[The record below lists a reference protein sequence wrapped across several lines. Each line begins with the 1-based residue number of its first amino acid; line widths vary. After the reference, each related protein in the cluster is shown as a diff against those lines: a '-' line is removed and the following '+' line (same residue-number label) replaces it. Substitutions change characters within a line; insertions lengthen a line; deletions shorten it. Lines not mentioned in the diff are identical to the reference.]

1 MAIKLSS
8 KETEKVIV
16 LKGSTLR
23 MLSLAVRLIASL
35 AIAIIM
41 PSLLDHYNIIFY
53 QRYVHGASGGFFFNS
68 YTLAGFITF
77 LVCFFIGSKIREI
90 KSILVVI
97 YNFIQKYILRSIGA
111 EVFVCNLISILAA
124 GIVYS
129 IAYNISYWDVFA
141 SLCWAIPVYL
151 LVFHLLTGRK
161 IKYIK
166 EITTGIEEI
175 SKGNLDF
182 KVAEKG
188 NDEFRILAKNINK
201 MSVELKNKIEDERRS
216 EQTKNELITN
226 VSHDLKT
233 PLTTIIGYLTLVKDK
248 SYDNENNMNDYIE
261 RAYSKSLR
269 LKKLIEDLFEY
280 TKITN
285 GVIKVNKTNVNIV
298 ELIEQLLGEMSVLAK
313 QNNLSFVTEYS
324 SPEIYLEVDSDLMA
338 RAFENILSNS
348 VKYSYKEL
356 NSKIIISITQNKG
369 HVTLSF
375 ENQGDTIPTEVLPLL
390 FERFYRVDK
399 SRNSKV
405 SGSGLGLAI
414 AKSIVELHG
423 GTISA
428 ESEANR
434 VKISVELNSYM

>member
-1 MAIKLSS
+1 
-8 KETEKVIV
+8 
-16 LKGSTLR
+16 
-23 MLSLAVRLIASL
+23 MLL
-35 AIAIIM
+35 AIYRF
-41 PSLLDHYNIIFY
+41 S
-53 QRYVHGASGGFFFNS
+53 
-68 YTLAGFITF
+68 
-77 LVCFFIGSKIREI
+77 
-90 KSILVVI
+90 
-97 YNFIQKYILRSIGA
+97 QKYIMRNINI
-111 EVFVCNLISILAA
+111 EVFIANVISILAA
-124 GIVYS
+124 GIVYLTVF
-129 IAYNISYWDVFA
+129 NITYQHAITSV
-141 SLCWAIPVYL
+141 LWAIPVYIL
-151 LVFHLLTGRK
+151 FFHFLTRKK

-166 EITTGIEEI
+166 EITTGIQEI

-182 KVAEKG
+182 IVAEKG

-201 MSVELKNKIEDERRS
+201 MSAELKNKIEDERRA
-216 EQTKNELITN
+216 EKTKSELITN

-248 SYDNENNMNDYIE
+248 NYDGEKTMSDYIE

-280 TKITN
+280 TKISN

-298 ELIEQLLGEMSVLAK
+298 ELMDQLLGEMSILAK
-313 QNNLSFVTEYS
+313 QNNLSFETEYS
-324 SPEIYLEVDSDLMA
+324 SAEIYVDVDSDLMA
-338 RAFENILSNS
+338 RTFENILSNS
-348 VKYSYKEL
+348 IKYSYKEL
-356 NSKIIISITQNKG
+356 NSKINISVIEHTGGITL
-369 HVTLSF
+369 TF

-434 VKISVELNSYM
+434 VKIIVELNK

>member
-1 MAIKLSS
+1 MSS
-8 KETEKVIV
+8 NSNETEKVIV
-16 LKGSTLR
+16 LKGNTLK
-23 MLSLAVRLIASL
+23 LIALIGRILASL
-35 AIAIIM
+35 IIAIISV
-41 PSLLDHYNIIFY
+41 PILNSFDIIFY
-53 QRYVHGASGGFFFNS
+53 VPYHYRGLFINS
-68 YTLAGFITF
+68 YSLTGFIIF
-77 LVCFFIGSKIREI
+77 ILCFFLGN
-90 KSILVVI
+90 KSIILAI
-97 YNFIQKYILRSIGA
+97 HRFNQKYIMRNINI
-111 EVFVCNLISILAA
+111 EVFVANVISILAA
-124 GIVYS
+124 GSIYYIVFKITYYH
-129 IAYNISYWDVFA
+129 AFTA
-141 SLCWAIPVYL
+141 LLWAIPVYI
-151 LVFHLLTGRK
+151 LVFHLLTRKK

-166 EITTGIEEI
+166 EITTGIQEI

-201 MSVELKNKIEDERRS
+201 MSIELKNKIEDERRA
-216 EQTKNELITN
+216 EKTKSELITN

-248 SYDNENNMNDYIE
+248 NYDGEKNMNDYID

-280 TKITN
+280 TKISN
-285 GVIKVNKTNVNIV
+285 GVIKINKTNVNIV
-298 ELIEQLLGEMSVLAK
+298 ELMDQLLGEMSILAK
-313 QNNLSFVTEYS
+313 QNNLSFERDYS
-324 SPEIYLEVDSDLMA
+324 CPEIYVNVDSDLIA

-348 VKYSYKEL
+348 IKYSYKEL
-356 NSKIIISITQNKG
+356 NSEVMISIIQHTG
-369 HVTLSF
+369 GITLSF

-390 FERFYRVDK
+390 FERFYRVDE
-399 SRNSKV
+399 SRNSKI

-434 VKISVELNSYM
+434 VKVVVELNNR

>member
-1 MAIKLSS
+1 MSS
-8 KETEKVIV
+8 NEEEKVIV
-16 LKGSTLR
+16 LKGSTLKLISVIAR
-23 MLSLAVRLIASL
+23 AFISLV
-35 AIAIIM
+35 IAIVSVLI
-41 PSLLDHYNIIFY
+41 LDRLDIIFY
-53 QRYVHGASGGFFFNS
+53 FPRLYGWLDKRWLYGFAFFI
-68 YTLAGFITF
+68 L
-77 LVCFFIGSKIREI
+77 CFFLGNKNVLAAIR
-90 KSILVVI
+90 S
-97 YNFIQKYILRSIGA
+97 FSQKYIMRNINI
-111 EVFVCNLISILAA
+111 EVFVANVVSILAA
-124 GIVYS
+124 GIIYYIVYS
-129 IAYNISYWDVFA
+129 FTYWHA
-141 SLCWAIPVYL
+141 LTALLWAIPVYIL
-151 LVFHLLTGRK
+151 FFHFLTRKK

-166 EITTGIEEI
+166 EITTGIQEI

-182 KVAEKG
+182 IVAEKG

-201 MSVELKNKIEDERRS
+201 MSAELKNKIEDERRA
-216 EQTKNELITN
+216 EKTKSELITN

-248 SYDNENNMNDYIE
+248 NYDGEKTMSDYIE

-280 TKITN
+280 TKISN

-298 ELIEQLLGEMSVLAK
+298 ELMDQLLGEMSILAK
-313 QNNLSFVTEYS
+313 QNNLSFETEYS
-324 SPEIYLEVDSDLMA
+324 SAEIYVDVDSDLMA
-338 RAFENILSNS
+338 RTFENILSNS
-348 VKYSYKEL
+348 IKYSYKEL
-356 NSKIIISITQNKG
+356 NSKINISIIEHTG
-369 HVTLSF
+369 GITLTF

-434 VKISVELNSYM
+434 VKIIVELSK

>member
-1 MAIKLSS
+1 MSS
-8 KETEKVIV
+8 NNNETEKVIV
-16 LKGSTLR
+16 LKISPLK
-23 MLSLAVRLIASL
+23 LISLLVRLLVSIIIAVISVQVL
-35 AIAIIM
+35 ASFNMIFYLPRDYRWGLISSHSITGF
-41 PSLLDHYNIIFY
+41 IIFVVCFSLGNKNMLAAIHKFS
-53 QRYVHGASGGFFFNS
+53 QRY
-68 YTLAGFITF
+68 IM
-77 LVCFFIGSKIREI
+77 
-90 KSILVVI
+90 
-97 YNFIQKYILRSIGA
+97 RSINI
-111 EVFVCNLISILAA
+111 EVFIANIISILAA
-124 GIVYS
+124 S
-129 IAYNISYWDVFA
+129 IMYYIAFSITYWNPVKA
-141 SLCWAIPVYL
+141 LLWATPVYIL
-151 LVFHLLTGRK
+151 IFHLLTRK
-161 IKYIK
+161 KMKYIK
-166 EITTGIEEI
+166 EITTGIQEI

-201 MSVELKNKIEDERRS
+201 MSIELKNKIEDERRA
-216 EQTKNELITN
+216 EKTKSELITN

-248 SYDNENNMNDYIE
+248 NYDGEKTRNDYIE

-280 TKITN
+280 TKISN

-298 ELIEQLLGEMSVLAK
+298 ELMDQLLGEMSILAK
-313 QNNLSFVTEYS
+313 QNHLSFETNYS
-324 SPEIYLEVDSDLMA
+324 NPEIYVNVDSDLMA
-338 RAFENILSNS
+338 RTFENILSNS
-348 VKYSYKEL
+348 IKYSYKEL
-356 NSKIIISITQNKG
+356 NSKIMISIIEHTG
-369 HVTLSF
+369 GITLSF

-390 FERFYRVDK
+390 FERFYRVDQ

-434 VKISVELNSYM
+434 VKVIVELKN

>member
-1 MAIKLSS
+1 MSS
-8 KETEKVIV
+8 NEEEKVIV
-16 LKGSTLR
+16 LKGSTLK
-23 MLSLAVRLIASL
+23 LISVAVRAFISIVIAAASVM
-35 AIAIIM
+35 I
-41 PSLLDHYNIIFY
+41 LDRFHIIFY
-53 QRYVHGASGGFFFNS
+53 FPRLYGWLDRRWLYGF
-68 YTLAGFITF
+68 AIFI
-77 LVCFFIGSKIREI
+77 LCFFLGNKNV
-90 KSILVVI
+90 LAVI
-97 YNFIQKYILRSIGA
+97 HGFSQKYIMRNINI
-111 EVFVCNLISILAA
+111 EVFVANMVSVLAA
-124 GIVYS
+124 GIIYYIVYS
-129 IAYNISYWDVFA
+129 FTYWHVFTA
-141 SLCWAIPVYL
+141 LLWAIPVYIL
-151 LVFHLLTGRK
+151 LFYFLTTKK

-201 MSVELKNKIEDERRS
+201 MSAELKNKIEDERRA
-216 EQTKNELITN
+216 EKTKSELITN

-248 SYDNENNMNDYIE
+248 NYDEEKTMSDYIE

-280 TKITN
+280 TKISN
-285 GVIKVNKTNVNIV
+285 GVIKVNRTNVNIV
-298 ELIEQLLGEMSVLAK
+298 ELMDQLLGEMSVIAK
-313 QNNLSFVTEYS
+313 QNNLSFETEYS
-324 SPEIYLEVDSDLMA
+324 GAEIFVDVDSDLMA

-348 VKYSYKEL
+348 IKYSYKEL
-356 NSKIIISITQNKG
+356 NSKVNISIIEHTG
-369 HVTLSF
+369 GITLTF

-434 VKISVELNSYM
+434 VKIIVELNK

>member
-1 MAIKLSS
+1 MSNNEA
-8 KETEKVIV
+8 EKVIV
-16 LKGSTLR
+16 LKGRTLR
-23 MLSLAVRLIASL
+23 IISLVVRLVVSLIAAL
-35 AIAIIM
+35 ACLGVLVQFNIYSHRWWFWNSYAIIGF
-41 PSLLDHYNIIFY
+41 IIFI
-53 QRYVHGASGGFFFNS
+53 
-68 YTLAGFITF
+68 L
-77 LVCFFIGSKIREI
+77 FFIFGNKIKNIGRI
-90 KSILVVI
+90 FSAIHSFFQ
-97 YNFIQKYILRSIGA
+97 NYIMRSIGI
-111 EVFVCNLISILAA
+111 EVFAANVIGLLAA
-124 GIVYS
+124 GIVYLIS
-129 IAYNISYWDVFA
+129 FNISFYNMFTA
-141 SLCWAIPVYL
+141 LLWAVPVYI
-151 LVFHLLTGRK
+151 LVFHFLTRRK

-166 EITTGIEEI
+166 EITAGIQEI
-175 SKGNLDF
+175 STGNLDY

-188 NDEFRILAKNINK
+188 SDEFRILAKNINK
-201 MSVELKNKIEDERRS
+201 MSVELKNKIEDERRA

-248 SYDNENNMNDYIE
+248 KYDGEKNMEDYIE

-285 GVIKVNKTNVNIV
+285 GVIRVNKTNVNIV
-298 ELIEQLLGEMSVLAK
+298 ELMEQLLGEMTILAK
-313 QNNLSFVTEYS
+313 QNDLSFERNYS
-324 SPEIYLEVDSDLMA
+324 SHEIYVNVDSDLMA
-338 RAFENILSNS
+338 RTFENILSNS
-348 VKYSYKEL
+348 IKYSYKEL
-356 NSKIIISITQNKG
+356 NGKIKVSIIQDAG

-399 SRNSKV
+399 SRNSKI

-434 VKISVELNSYM
+434 VKISVVVLGANQDV

>member
-1 MAIKLSS
+1 MSS
-8 KETEKVIV
+8 NEEEKVIV
-16 LKGSTLR
+16 LKGSTLKF
-23 MLSLAVRLIASL
+23 LSVIARAFISIIIAVVSVLIL
-35 AIAIIM
+35 ERF
-41 PSLLDHYNIIFY
+41 HIIFY
-53 QRYVHGASGGFFFNS
+53 FHFPRLYGWLDRRWLYGFVI
-68 YTLAGFITF
+68 FI
-77 LVCFFIGSKIREI
+77 LCFFLGNKNVLAAIRGL
-90 KSILVVI
+90 S
-97 YNFIQKYILRSIGA
+97 QKYIMRNINI
-111 EVFVCNLISILAA
+111 EVFVANVISILAA
-124 GIVYS
+124 GIIYYIVYS
-129 IAYNISYWDVFA
+129 FTYWHA
-141 SLCWAIPVYL
+141 LTALIWAIPVYIL
-151 LVFHLLTGRK
+151 FFHFLTRKK

-166 EITTGIEEI
+166 EITTGVQEI

-201 MSVELKNKIEDERRS
+201 MSAELKNKIEDERRA
-216 EQTKNELITN
+216 EKTKSELITN

-248 SYDNENNMNDYIE
+248 NYDGEKTMSDYIE

-280 TKITN
+280 TKISN

-298 ELIEQLLGEMSVLAK
+298 ELMDQLLGEMSIIAK
-313 QNNLSFVTEYS
+313 QNNLSFETDYS
-324 SPEIYLEVDSDLMA
+324 SSEIYVDVDSDLMA
-338 RAFENILSNS
+338 RTFENILSNS
-348 VKYSYKEL
+348 IKYSYKEL
-356 NSKIIISITQNKG
+356 NSKINISIIEHTG
-369 HVTLSF
+369 GITLTF

-434 VKISVELNSYM
+434 VKVIVELNK

>member
-1 MAIKLSS
+1 MSS
-8 KETEKVIV
+8 NEEEKVIV
-16 LKGSTLR
+16 LKGSTLK
-23 MLSLAVRLIASL
+23 LISVIARAFISIVIA
-35 AIAIIM
+35 AISVMI
-41 PSLLDHYNIIFY
+41 LDRFHIIFY
-53 QRYVHGASGGFFFNS
+53 FPRLYGWLDRRWLYGFAIFILCFFFGNKDV
-68 YTLAGFITF
+68 LAAIHGFSQK
-77 LVCFFIGSKIREI
+77 FIMRNINI
-90 KSILVVI
+90 
-97 YNFIQKYILRSIGA
+97 
-111 EVFVCNLISILAA
+111 EVFVANVVSILAA
-124 GIVYS
+124 GIIYYIVYNFTYGH
-129 IAYNISYWDVFA
+129 ALTA
-141 SLCWAIPVYL
+141 LLWAIPVYIL
-151 LVFHLLTGRK
+151 FFHFLTREK
-161 IKYIK
+161 IKYIR
-166 EITTGIEEI
+166 EITAGIQEI

-201 MSVELKNKIEDERRS
+201 MSAELKNKIEDERRA
-216 EQTKNELITN
+216 EKTKSELITN

-248 SYDNENNMNDYIE
+248 NYDEEKTMSDYIE

-280 TKITN
+280 TKISN
-285 GVIKVNKTNVNIV
+285 GVIKVNKTNVNIA
-298 ELIEQLLGEMSVLAK
+298 ELMDQLLGEMSILAK
-313 QNNLSFVTEYS
+313 QNNLSFETEYS
-324 SPEIYLEVDSDLMA
+324 GAEIYVDVDSDLMA

-348 VKYSYKEL
+348 IKYSYKEL
-356 NSKIIISITQNKG
+356 NSKVNISIIEHTG
-369 HVTLSF
+369 GITLTF

-434 VKISVELNSYM
+434 VKIIVELNK